1 MNSPKRGFTLTEL
14 TIVLAIASIL
24 FGLAI
29 PQMSNFSLNAKL
41 YNARNAIFT
50 LLQLGRSQAVFKR
63 TRVVV
68 CPSLDG
74 QRCSGGW
81 DGGALVFHD
90 GNNNRQHEDNETV
103 FSVLNQQS
111 VSGLQIRGNRRLVAF
126 TPDGRSQGSN
136 LSISFCIPGRAQ
148 GNSVVVSNAG
158 RVRTGKIACS

>member
-1 MNSPKRGFTLTEL
+1 MTCRSGFTLIEMV
-14 TIVLAIASIL
+14 IVLAIAAIL

-29 PQMSNFSLNAKL
+29 PQMSEFALNARST
-41 YNARNAIFT
+41 NSRNAIFT
-50 LLQLGRSQAVFKR
+50 MLQLGRSQAVFKR

-74 QRCSGGW
+74 QRCSGDW

-90 GNNNRQHEDNETV
+90 GDNNRQHEVHETV
-103 FSVLNQQS
+103 FSVLDPQS
-111 VSGLQIRGNRRLVAF
+111 VNGIKIRGNRRLVAF
-126 TPDGRSQGSN
+126 TPDGRSMGSN
-136 LSISFCIPGRAQ
+136 LSISFCVPGKAQ